1 MVRKLKPHVD
11 HNMLIRAYNAL
22 VLPHF
27 DYCCEVWDTINFTL
41 CNRLQKLQNRA
52 ARIIVGR
59 INEHGQSELALA
71 ELNWKTLSER
81 RAQFVASQIYKITHD
96 LAPKRLS
103 NIFHEMPS
111 SRHYNLRGSSTK
123 LCLPQPKTDYPKKS
137 FSIEGKNCGTASQ
150 MIYEVKNHL
159 LPLKPAFVHLANFL
173 KFFNLFTYFM

>member
-1 MVRKLKPHVD
+1 M
-11 HNMLIRAYNAL
+11 
-22 VLPHF
+22 
-27 DYCCEVWDTINFTL
+27 
-41 CNRLQKLQNRA
+41 QKLQNRA

-81 RAQFVASQIYKITHD
+81 RAQFVASQMFKITHD

-103 NIFHEMPS
+103 NIFHETPS

-123 LCLPQPKTDYPKKS
+123 LCLPQPKTDYLKRVLV
-137 FSIEGKNCGTASQ
+137 IEGENCGTASQ
-150 MIYEVKNHL
+150 MIYEVTNHL
-159 LPLKPAFVHLANFL
+159 LSLKPAFVHLANFL